1 MQAAFRA
8 LAWVADAGGL
18 ATGAPPQR
26 RLHPATPA
34 QVYPACMST
43 PPLSVEHDL
52 LERNRRFY
60 DGLWSGG
67 RLTEPQRF
75 NTWPLVARLIA
86 GAAQRLEVAPGLR
99 PRFPLRGTHFVD
111 ISTPALQRLQ
121 AGGAKALQGQVT
133 ALPFA
138 DASFDAVCALDIIEH
153 VVDDDGALA
162 ELARV
167 AKPGATVLLSAPLH
181 PASWTAFD
189 DFVGHYRRYEPE
201 QLLAKLRAHGLTV
214 EHSAVY
220 GMQPKSSR
228 LLEVGMWY
236 LTHRRRQAMWW
247 YNRTLPLFV
256 RLQKPLVL
264 VPGMVDTAQ
273 VDEVLLVCR
282 KV

>member
-1 MQAAFRA
+1 MPTSS
-8 LAWVADAGGL
+8 L
-18 ATGAPPQR
+18 
-26 RLHPATPA
+26 
-34 QVYPACMST
+34 ST
-43 PPLSVEHDL
+43 EHDL

-60 DGLWSGG
+60 DGLWRSA

-75 NTWPLVARLIA
+75 NTWPLVAGLTD
-86 GAAQRLEVAPGLR
+86 GATHRLEVAPGLR
-99 PRFPLRGTHFVD
+99 PRFPLHGTHFVD
-111 ISTPALQRLQ
+111 ISAPALQRLQ
-121 AGGAKALQGQVT
+121 AGGASALQGHVT

-138 DASFDAVCALDIIEH
+138 DATFDGVCALDIIEH

-167 AKPGATVLLSAPLH
+167 AKPGAAMLLSAPLH

-201 QLLAKLRAHGLTV
+201 HLLAKLRAHGLTL
-214 EHSAVY
+214 EQSAIY

-228 LLEVGMWY
+228 LLDLGMWF

-256 RLQKPLVL
+256 RFQKPLTL
-264 VPGMVDTAQ
+264 VPGLVDTER

-282 KV
+282 RG